1 MMKLFLSYFYKVFT
15 ITTLLIYLLALGLM
29 RRLDTT
35 ISLRPLFWGGIFTSI
50 SITFAIIVFKKTWGN
65 GVLNVIFGYLIM
77 APIPLFLRWMYGT
90 YLFRRSFVIYI
101 LGLIYAVGYSL
112 VILYASLRNRKTEDK
127 LNAMLK
133 SQIEDKEK

>member
-1 MMKLFLSYFYKVFT
+1 MKLFLNHFYKVFT
-15 ITTLLIYLLALGLM
+15 ITSLVIYLLALGLM
-29 RRLDTT
+29 RRLEMT
-35 ISLRPLFWGGIFTSI
+35 IPFRPLFWGGILTSL

-77 APIPLFLRWMYGT
+77 APIPIFLRWMYGT
-90 YLFRRSFVIYI
+90 YLFRRSFAIYI

-127 LNAMLK
+127 LNQMLK
-133 SQIEDKEK
+133 SNTEDSEK